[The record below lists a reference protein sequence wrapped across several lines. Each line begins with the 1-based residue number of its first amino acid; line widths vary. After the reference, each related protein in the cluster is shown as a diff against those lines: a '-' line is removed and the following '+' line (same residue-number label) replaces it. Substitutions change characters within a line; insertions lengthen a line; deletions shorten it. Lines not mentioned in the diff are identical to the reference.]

1 MHGFPFERKQKYN
14 KSEIEELKCGEI
26 ILNLNS
32 VRIKEKCINKGV
44 PFGFVEV
51 CGRR

>member
-1 MHGFPFERKQKYN
+1 MCTAFLLKESKNIIRV
-14 KSEIEELKCGEI
+14 KSELKCGEI

-32 VRIKEKCINKGV
+32 VRIKEKCINRGV